1 MFEENENLPKK
12 FPCPLCGELKR
23 LQKSKKDKPYYYCDY
38 CGVQVFI
45 RGKLGIQKL
54 SNLNN
59 SGVIDSISK
68 NDPKLIF
75 ELIQIESKIEFMK
88 SKINKLEEK
97 SWETDLIDSETKLL
111 IQLKESLIELEFE
124 FSEKIKNL

>member
-45 RGKLGIQKL
+45 RGKLGIKKL

-97 SWETDLIDSETKLL
+97 SWETDLIDSEAKLL